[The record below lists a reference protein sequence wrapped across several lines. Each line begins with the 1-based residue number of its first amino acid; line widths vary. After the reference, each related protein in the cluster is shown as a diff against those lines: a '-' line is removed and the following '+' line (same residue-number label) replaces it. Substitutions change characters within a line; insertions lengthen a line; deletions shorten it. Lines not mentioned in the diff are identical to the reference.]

1 MSDAERT
8 SETETSTAAT
18 SGEPPATAARGQASV
33 AGERLGTDEVARR
46 LGVKRETVYAYVSR
60 GLLARDPASA
70 PHDSRFD
77 PAEVERLAA
86 RARRPDRS
94 SALEVVVETELT
106 LLDPAGRLSYRG
118 RDAIELARFRSFEE
132 VVALLWGGAP
142 PSPWEL
148 DEGRA
153 AAVAAVAESLDAA
166 APEGEPAAD
175 GIPDA
180 ERIAAVVAT
189 LAALD
194 PERDSRDP
202 EHVRHAGTQVFA
214 GILAAL
220 GRGRPKRPSPRRG
233 RPKPPIAPVKSTT
246 LDGAP
251 VRSTASAR
259 PGQGSTAGVG
269 SERGS
274 TAALGSERRS
284 IAGVAARLWVALAD
298 GDSKPRA
305 EQVAGLNAALILL
318 ADHEL
323 AASTFAARVAASAW
337 AGPYRVIMAGL
348 GPLGGT
354 LHGGAG
360 LAVEALLDEVAAGTD
375 PDAALDAAIARGPVP
390 GFGHR
395 VYRDRDPRA
404 DHLLDRLGLGPGAPN
419 RSSVAAAVAP
429 EGSTTRTRAP
439 IAPKRTGAP
448 ARSTTAAAAL
458 LTAAEARGLSAPN
471 VDFALAALVKAH
483 GLRPGSSATIFAVA
497 RIAGIV
503 AHALEEYE
511 HRLRFRP
518 RASYVGPA
526 PPAPSATTG

>member
-1 MSDAERT
+1 VSDADHG
-8 SETETSTAAT
+8 SED
-18 SGEPPATAARGQASV
+18 
-33 AGERLGTDEVARR
+33 RLGTEEVARR

-60 GLLARDPASA
+60 GLLERHPASG

-77 PAEVERLAA
+77 PAEVERLAT

-132 VVALLWGGAP
+132 VVALLWDGAP
-142 PSPWEL
+142 AAPWEL
-148 DEGRA
+148 DEARA
-153 AAVAAVAESLDAA
+153 AAIAAVGDALG
-166 APEGEPAAD
+166 PEA
-175 GIPDA
+175 PDA

-189 LAALD
+189 LAARD
-194 PERDSRDP
+194 PARDSRDP
-202 EHVRHAGTQVFA
+202 DSVRRAGTEVFA

-220 GRGRPKRPSPRRG
+220 SRSSDATMRHADARGRPLVRSDRRG
-233 RPKPPIAPVKSTT
+233 RSK
-246 LDGAP
+246 
-251 VRSTASAR
+251 AR
-259 PGQGSTAGVG
+259 PAGQGTTAHGAAGQRTTAGVA
-269 SERGS
+269 E
-274 TAALGSERRS
+274 
-284 IAGVAARLWVALAD
+284 RLWVALAD
-298 GDSKPRA
+298 SEAKPRA
-305 EQVAGLNAALILL
+305 EQVAALNAALILL

-337 AGPYRVIMAGL
+337 AGPYRVILAGL
-348 GPLGGT
+348 GPLGGS

-360 LAVEALLDEVAAGTD
+360 LAVEALLDEVAAGAD
-375 PDAALDAAIARGPVP
+375 PGNALDALIVAGPVP

-404 DHLLDRLGLGPGAPN
+404 DHLLARLG
-419 RSSVAAAVAP
+419 RD
-429 EGSTTRTRAP
+429 
-439 IAPKRTGAP
+439 P
-448 ARSTTAAAAL
+448 ATAAL
-458 LTAAEARGLSAPN
+458 LEAAETRGLPAPN

-483 GLRPGSSATIFAVA
+483 GLRAGSSATIFTVA

-518 RASYVGPA
+518 RASYVGPT
-526 PPAPSATTG
+526 PPAPSAPAG